1 MEFSA
6 GLSNAMKIEACNNAI
21 KNIEFAFYEA
31 TLNIGLLP
39 ADVADDYTA
48 PGTATTHP
56 LEHRVEG
63 ELSKLA
69 AVKAHLASLSG

>member
-56 LEHRVEG
+56 LEPVSYTHLTLPTICRV
-63 ELSKLA
+63 
-69 AVKAHLASLSG
+69 